1 MFVQHAIDKTTMAE
15 IPLPFVLGFWVMVK
29 EFCPEILMIRKLN
42 VKEMEGAEVQAAD
55 QLSGG
60 YLIIMRIYCSC
71 GVPN

>member
-1 MFVQHAIDKTTMAE
+1 
-15 IPLPFVLGFWVMVK
+15 
-29 EFCPEILMIRKLN
+29 MIRKLN

-71 GVPN
+71 GVPKNERHGSAHTGYSYGVSEC